1 MEPNEGISLSLPRQD
16 GKPRGDDAMTTNS
29 KEMNQG
35 MEVNKIESELV
46 MKPQEESQT
55 VCAICLEFMGM
66 CNA

>member
-16 GKPRGDDAMTTNS
+16 GKPRGDDATAMNS
-29 KEMNQG
+29 KEKNQG
-35 MEVNKIESELV
+35 MEENQIDLELV